1 MDIIDYKPPR
11 TVDQFIC
18 HYKYAELF
26 YSFIVGPVGCLP
38 ADSEF
43 LTPTGWKRMDAH
55 APGDLVGVYDRDT
68 RAVSYE
74 PAAYVRLPSSAP
86 FWRFDSGSLE
96 MELSPEHTILYDDYR
111 GGRKTCTA
119 QEAVHAPSRRTIP
132 TTWRADAPDLSVSDD
147 MIRFRVMFS
156 ADGHIPDKG
165 GRVTVTL
172 RKERKKAR
180 LRELAAACGIE
191 MRERTYDARPTETI
205 FSFAPPDDLAKDLS
219 WVWSLS
225 ARQLEV
231 VLDECTHWDGL
242 ADHDERRYY
251 TTVPGNADAIQY
263 AAHATGLRA
272 SLHWAEDARNP
283 DWKPVCTVA
292 IRAGDHARNR
302 AMVRA
307 ETRITRRVSPDGF
320 KYCFTTSTGFFIA
333 RCNGTVFITG
343 NSGKTTGLFMKLVY
357 MAQLQ
362 NPGPDGIRR
371 TRAVIVRNTAPQ
383 LRDTTLVSW
392 GYWFRDGVAGKW
404 LATDKNFILRFGD
417 VECVVMF
424 RPLDTPDDISR
435 VLSLEI
441 NFAILDEFVEI
452 PRAIVEALSG
462 RLGRFKLPDGT
473 KPNIWGM
480 WGSSNTSTEDNWW
493 HDFLLR
499 QSPDPEQNMPAS
511 GQYFLQPGGL
521 HPNAENL
528 ENLPGGRDY
537 YVNLKKGKSEVW
549 INQFI
554 HAQWGFSIT
563 GKPWCLPSKRL
574 FMFPDHASSS
584 IRIVV

>member
-1 MDIIDYKPPR
+1 MDIIEYKPPR

-26 YSFIVGPVGCLP
+26 YSFIVGPVG
-38 ADSEF
+38 
-43 LTPTGWKRMDAH
+43 
-55 APGDLVGVYDRDT
+55 
-68 RAVSYE
+68 
-74 PAAYVRLPSSAP
+74 
-86 FWRFDSGSLE
+86 
-96 MELSPEHTILYDDYR
+96 
-111 GGRKTCTA
+111 
-119 QEAVHAPSRRTIP
+119 
-132 TTWRADAPDLSVSDD
+132 
-147 MIRFRVMFS
+147 
-156 ADGHIPDKG
+156 
-165 GRVTVTL
+165 
-172 RKERKKAR
+172 
-180 LRELAAACGIE
+180 
-191 MRERTYDARPTETI
+191 
-205 FSFAPPDDLAKDLS
+205 
-219 WVWSLS
+219 
-225 ARQLEV
+225 
-231 VLDECTHWDGL
+231 
-242 ADHDERRYY
+242 
-251 TTVPGNADAIQY
+251 
-263 AAHATGLRA
+263 
-272 SLHWAEDARNP
+272 
-283 DWKPVCTVA
+283 
-292 IRAGDHARNR
+292 
-302 AMVRA
+302 
-307 ETRITRRVSPDGF
+307 
-320 KYCFTTSTGFFIA
+320 
-333 RCNGTVFITG
+333 
-343 NSGKTTGLFMKLVY
+343 SGKTTGLFMKLVY

-521 HPNAENL
+521 HPDAENL
-528 ENLPGGRDY
+528 DNLPGGRDY
-537 YVNLKKGKSEVW
+537 YVNLKKGKSDVW
-549 INQFI
+549 VNQFI

-563 GKPWCLPSKRL
+563 GKPVVPAFKAALHVSKSRIQFNPHRRLIVGLDPGLGGTAALFAQEDSHGRLLFMGECGSVGLGAKRFISEIFRPYIRQHFPEAEIVIAPDPAAGNRSKRDEVPL
-574 FMFPDHASSS
+574 VNEFKKYWEVRIETNNRLPLRLDAYEHYCTLLTDLGPAFQVDPVMCPMFVRALKGGWRYGVNQRTDTITQADPEKNKYSHYGDAGGYAARYFHRQGERERRYEGSGGRRPFTPPRKFGSSYHQ
-584 IRIVV
+584 R